1 SLRSSLISPV
11 SSTSFPCEPIFKCL
25 KRLKNLIVTPEKNI
39 SRRSDLWSPTERRRD
54 ERAKET
60 QRARAT

>member
-1 SLRSSLISPV
+1 
-11 SSTSFPCEPIFKCL
+11 T
-25 KRLKNLIVTPEKNI
+25 EKNI

-60 QRARAT
+60 QRARATKRLPLLRFPANPSERTVSTPSRTKPGA